1 MSDPAQVSALCIFL
15 IPYILEAQ
23 THLGLCTSTQGLQEL
38 KAAAISTR
46 NLTNQEGLHDP
57 SFTRTGE
64 CLEHSTSNANLKP
77 WLPLWETCKGLCKTN
92 QTTASEF
99 YIILRGISTS
109 SLTSLLFNGF
119 QEFIFFLKTPS
130 SLCWITD
137 LWHMMWSTSFSKWRK
152 YIILQLITRKE
163 SAWGLSYLLV
173 YVKLLTNRAFLVAQW

>member
-1 MSDPAQVSALCIFL
+1 MHFPHSLHTRSTNTLRALHKHTRPAR
-15 IPYILEAQ
+15 
-23 THLGLCTSTQGLQEL
+23 TQGCCHFNAKSDQPGR
-38 KAAAISTR
+38 AALPFFYS
-46 NLTNQEGLHDP
+46 N
-57 SFTRTGE
+57 GE